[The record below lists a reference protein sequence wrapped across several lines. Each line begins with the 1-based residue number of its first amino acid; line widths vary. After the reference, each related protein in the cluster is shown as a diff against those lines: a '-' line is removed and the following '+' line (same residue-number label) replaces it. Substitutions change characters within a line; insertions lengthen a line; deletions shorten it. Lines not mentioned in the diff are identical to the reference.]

1 MFTVAVKRL
10 ESSKC
15 FSMYFV
21 LRLVRFVYNKFCVA
35 DWLHI
40 IQSNCQKS
48 LHIIQSN
55 CQKSELLV
63 RTALLGQN
71 THDQGRDLWFG
82 CELTAGAVDSAIDGV

>member
-35 DWLHI
+35 DW
-40 IQSNCQKS
+40 